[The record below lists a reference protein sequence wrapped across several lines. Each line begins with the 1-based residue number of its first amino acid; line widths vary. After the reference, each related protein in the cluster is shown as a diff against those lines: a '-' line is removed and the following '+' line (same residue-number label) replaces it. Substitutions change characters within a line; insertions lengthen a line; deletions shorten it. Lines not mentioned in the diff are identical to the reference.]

1 MNLPIRW
8 AVVNELRTGR
18 KCIMAKLVHNGR
30 LYETANIPPEG
41 STPAFLW
48 VIVAAMTADFTNS
61 VR

>member
-18 KCIMAKLVHNGR
+18 KCIMAKLVHNGS
-30 LYETANIPPEG
+30 LYETANIPPEAAP
-41 STPAFLW
+41 PAFLW
-48 VIVAAMTADFTNS
+48 VVIAGMTAEFTNS